1 MSKIDAID
9 YNPSKEKDGPVRDN
23 RIINKTCC
31 AITRCYT
38 FFNDRE
44 YITRAILFIQTWINN
59 RDGNNLEA
67 TQMHF
72 VNAYA
77 KILKD
82 FDMNHVNI
90 LMFRMA
96 LQDIYVDG
104 EGLDT
109 MQ

>member
-1 MSKIDAID
+1 
-9 YNPSKEKDGPVRDN
+9 
-23 RIINKTCC
+23 
-31 AITRCYT
+31 
-38 FFNDRE
+38 
-44 YITRAILFIQTWINN
+44 
-59 RDGNNLEA
+59 
-67 TQMHF
+67 MHF